1 MRTQIRCPICKR
13 GFDVHVQQFWA
24 GTAKVSILCFPTLSK
39 TIFSRGKEYSIVF
52 LIKNHPSYHFTARRM
67 LWIWFRPEFGL
78 RLRQRLR
85 QQQGKLLDLAEP
97 AKKAKL
103 ATRLSESDKSDRAS
117 SKASSAPSTT
127 TICNTNL
134 CRNGAMGESLK
145 RIHEQ
150 QGKLLDSAEPAKR
163 AKLATRRSES
173 DKNDASDTGDLLG
186 SCRSD
191 KEHRSGWN
199 SDHCR
204 RDKRSLQ
211 SDQSQ
216 SKHQRSRRSRWLG
229 IL

>member
-1 MRTQIRCPICKR
+1 
-13 GFDVHVQQFWA
+13 
-24 GTAKVSILCFPTLSK
+24 
-39 TIFSRGKEYSIVF
+39 
-52 LIKNHPSYHFTARRM
+52 M
-67 LWIWFRPEFGL
+67 LWIWFRPEFRL

-85 QQQGKLLDLAEP
+85 QRLCDTWCNTNLCRNGRIAQIKEYTSNKANCLTRQDLP
-97 AKKAKL
+97 KKPNCM

-150 QGKLLDSAEPAKR
+150 QLGKLLDSAEPAKK
-163 AKLATRRSES
+163 AKLAIRRSES
-173 DKNDASDTGDLLG
+173 DKNDAYDTGDLLG

-199 SDHCR
+199 RDHCR